1 MEIWKVLV
9 VTVVVV
15 IALCGLIYTIHL
27 LSCEQKKRI
36 YVYPKTKNQYYAKGI
51 VKMKD
56 MDSGEWIDA
65 VLYMSLKNGHY
76 YVREKRQF
84 LDKFITLKEWEENGG
99 NDKSNMT
106 TEELTALPKVELHCH
121 LDGLPESANQFK
133 NIAKG
138 MIETYVRKNH
148 DYGNSFDKS
157 LDKFGLVAS
166 VVRIGDK
173 MNRIESLVQKK
184 AMVQDESIRD
194 TLLDMANYAI
204 MTVMWMD
211 NQTNTC
217 KV

>member
-15 IALCGLIYTIHL
+15 IALCWLIYTIHL
-27 LSCEQKKRI
+27 LSCNQRI

-99 NDKSNMT
+99 NDKSSRG
-106 TEELTALPKVELHCH
+106 K
-121 LDGLPESANQFK
+121 
-133 NIAKG
+133 
-138 MIETYVRKNH
+138 
-148 DYGNSFDKS
+148 
-157 LDKFGLVAS
+157 
-166 VVRIGDK
+166 
-173 MNRIESLVQKK
+173 
-184 AMVQDESIRD
+184 
-194 TLLDMANYAI
+194 
-204 MTVMWMD
+204 
-211 NQTNTC
+211 
-217 KV
+217 